1 MSSCCSSDLDE
12 SKNTKSKPNTKLKCP
27 KCQQICKT
35 VSKSTVLQHLSFPFN
50 LEVNNEQYYYCAN
63 TSCDKS
69 YFSESENQYNTEQLR
84 DKLEL
89 QQGWLCYCFD
99 ISKQHYQDA
108 LNNGTASTIKDFV
121 IKQTK
126 LHLCACETRNPSGQ
140 CCLADFKRMEK

>member
-1 MSSCCSSDLDE
+1 MSSCCSTELDDTE
-12 SKNTKSKPNTKLKCP
+12 KPKSKRYTKLNCP
-27 KCQQICKT
+27 KCQNVCKS

-50 LEVNNEQYYYCAN
+50 LNVADEKYFYCTNAG
-63 TSCDKS
+63 CDVS
-69 YFSESENQYNTEQLR
+69 YFSATDDIFNTVQLR

-108 LNNGTASTIKDFV
+108 LNDGTASTIKDFV
-121 IKQTK
+121 VRQTK